1 MVMIMGNGHGHGDDG
16 DNDHNDDDGDN
27 DNDID
32 DDEDDGDGLGWWCIT
47 LGIDCYAS
55 MDIQELERTHH
66 IMMIIA
72 TMIRMQI
79 LFNLCPDDTFET
91 YGSETVDSM
100 RDFGLQH
107 FLPFSID
114 VNTLSLSYSLIL
126 LSLSFEKY

>member
-1 MVMIMGNGHGHGDDG
+1 MIKTMVMIMGNGHGHGDDG

-66 IMMIIA
+66 MMTIIE

-79 LFNLCPDDTFET
+79 LLNLCPDDTFA
-91 YGSETVDSM
+91 M
-100 RDFGLQH
+100 
-107 FLPFSID
+107 
-114 VNTLSLSYSLIL
+114 
-126 LSLSFEKY
+126 

>member
-66 IMMIIA
+66 
-72 TMIRMQI
+72 
-79 LFNLCPDDTFET
+79 DDFHDEHCNYDKNANIFEHM
-91 YGSETVDSM
+91 S
-100 RDFGLQH
+100 
-107 FLPFSID
+107 
-114 VNTLSLSYSLIL
+114 
-126 LSLSFEKY
+126 K